1 MIFKNLLLV
10 THSLLLPAW
19 LTPAQ
24 ANMTISQSDSEASA
38 SPAEKIFICISSC
51 REEMI
56 HITLVALNK
65 NFGDFVNVSVQLS
78 VKFFLLFVL
87 EKRF

>member
-56 HITLVALNK
+56 HITLVTLNK
-65 NFGDFVNVSVQLS
+65 NFGDLLMYLS
-78 VKFFLLFVL
+78 SFRSNFSCYVL

>member
-10 THSLLLPAW
+10 THSRLLPAW

-38 SPAEKIFICISSC
+38 SPAEKYSSAY
-51 REEMI
+51 RPAER
-56 HITLVALNK
+56 K
-65 NFGDFVNVSVQLS
+65 
-78 VKFFLLFVL
+78 
-87 EKRF
+87 

>member
-38 SPAEKIFICISSC
+38 SPAEKN
-51 REEMI
+51 I
-56 HITLVALNK
+56 HLHIVLQRGNDSH
-65 NFGDFVNVSVQLS
+65 NFSDP
-78 VKFFLLFVL
+78 
-87 EKRF
+87 